1 MSEIEGII
9 LATMTTIALFVG
21 LAWAEIHEEKS
32 PGPRG

>member
-21 LAWAEIHEEKS
+21 LAWAE
-32 PGPRG
+32 GRDG